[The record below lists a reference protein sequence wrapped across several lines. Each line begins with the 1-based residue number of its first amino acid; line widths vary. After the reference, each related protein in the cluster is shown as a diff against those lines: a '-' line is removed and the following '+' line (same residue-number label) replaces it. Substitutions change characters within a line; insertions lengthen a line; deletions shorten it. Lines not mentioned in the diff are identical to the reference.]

1 MHRLRTFNGD
11 HGDDR
16 VDVILAQKGCVHVGG
31 GEVRCA
37 FCCAYYGN
45 LGDEDKSL
53 HALGAAARRRL
64 APLHTT
70 SFDSFETTQERTQ
83 RDDRYLLFTRVHSQD
98 GVTVR
103 RNCGRHKRTADSMLH
118 VQTFVFVCQRCE
130 LLSCE
135 IKH

>member
-1 MHRLRTFNGD
+1 MSFRAVVSYACRLALGPGLFSQLMHRLRTFNGD

-53 HALGAAARRRL
+53 HVRHLAGCQFAHATAPPPYYYNLPTSAARMPIVELGPFLRL
-64 APLHTT
+64 
-70 SFDSFETTQERTQ
+70 RCG
-83 RDDRYLLFTRVHSQD
+83 VHQQATGG
-98 GVTVR
+98 GVSR
-103 RNCGRHKRTADSMLH
+103 LC
-118 VQTFVFVCQRCE
+118 F
-130 LLSCE
+130 
-135 IKH
+135 